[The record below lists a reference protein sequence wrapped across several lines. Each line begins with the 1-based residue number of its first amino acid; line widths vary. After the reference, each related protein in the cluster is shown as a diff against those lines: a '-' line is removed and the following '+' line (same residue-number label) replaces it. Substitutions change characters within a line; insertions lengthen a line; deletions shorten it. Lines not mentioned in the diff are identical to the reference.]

1 MAKYCKSTPNNTD
14 FHFILDPASKKKSLS
29 ATIQIIPQIT
39 SFLQENK

>member
-14 FHFILDPASKKKSLS
+14 FHFVLDPASKKSLS